1 MEPRERLT
9 RIFAGKTIDRPPV
22 LCPGGMMAVSAGEIM
37 AKAGFSGHDAHCNP
51 EKMAAIAERI
61 AWISGFENMGVP
73 FCMTVEAEGFGA
85 RVDLGDIDREPAIT
99 RYPCATLADF
109 ARLAPVE
116 PEKHGRLPVLLEALR
131 LLRKNNSLLPVIGNL
146 VGPISLAT
154 SLVEPTTFFR
164 AMRKEART
172 IHEILAFITDFLV
185 RLGRAQ
191 FAAGADLITVAD
203 PTATG
208 EILGPRFFKEFSQP
222 YLERLCQG
230 LGQEKKPVIIHICGK
245 VRLIAP
251 AIGNISPVAAFSFDS
266 LVNVARLKQEMGSR
280 VLMGNVSTAVLEKG
294 PPGLVRKVARI
305 CLARGIEIL
314 APACGI
320 SPATPLANIR
330 ALTGAVVGT

>member
-1 MEPRERLT
+1 MEPRERLART
-9 RIFAGKTIDRPPV
+9 FAGKTIDRPPV
-22 LCPGGMMAVSAGEIM
+22 LCPGGMMAVSASEIM
-37 AKAGFSGHDAHCNP
+37 ASAGFSGHDAHCNP

-61 AWISGFENMGVP
+61 AGISGFENVGVP
-73 FCMTVEAEGFGA
+73 FCMTVEAESFGA
-85 RVDLGDIDREPAIT
+85 RVDLGDIEREPAVIK
-99 RYPCATLADF
+99 YPCATLADF
-109 ARLAPVE
+109 AHLSPAE
-116 PEKHGRLPVLLEALR
+116 PERHGRLPVLLKALR
-131 LLRKNNSLLPVIGNL
+131 LLKKNNSILPVMGNL

-164 AMRKEART
+164 AMRREART
-172 IHEILAFITDFLV
+172 IHKILTFITDFLI

-230 LGQEKKPVIIHICGK
+230 LGREGKPVIVHICGN

-251 AIGNISPVAAFSFDS
+251 AISNINPVAAFSFDS
-266 LVNVARLKQEMGSR
+266 LVNVARLKQEMGPR
-280 VLMGNVSTAVLEKG
+280 VLMGNVSTSVLEKG
-294 PPGLVRKVARI
+294 PPELVRKLARI
-305 CLARGIEIL
+305 CLAKGVEIL

-320 SPATPLANIR
+320 SPKTPLANIR
-330 ALTGAVVGT
+330 ALTGAVAGT